1 MLPPFAMAD
10 PRNATP
16 PVIVVGAGL
25 AGLTAAAFLRR
36 RGIPVRVCEA
46 GPQIAGLATTHV
58 DAQGFSY
65 DFGAHFITNRL
76 AAAIGVSADCLPI
89 AHYGEMVRLGGH
101 SYSYPFG
108 LMRSPRFLLSG
119 LSARA
124 AQWATDPPQSAADV
138 FRARYGSALADE
150 VAIPLLESWSGARAT
165 DLAPAVAT
173 VLNHSIGH
181 TVALK
186 INSRLRQ
193 RANAIGYCHELPETR
208 YVWHVYPTGGVSLLC
223 KRLAAELESCVD
235 LETPVDRIL
244 VDAGRVVG
252 VHANGREI
260 PAAAVVST
268 APVHILSRMVTGTD
282 ALRPLARFRY
292 RPMVFANLRFTG
304 RGYLPDTMLW
314 TPDEGAPFFR
324 LTETPLSMPWLAPSG
339 HTLITADLG
348 CDVGDAIWTSSDE
361 ELGERCLQHMSWIPN
376 IRQRYLGCRVVRSA
390 VAYPVFL
397 NEYEQDRQ
405 ALARST
411 GVEGLY
417 SVGRNG
423 EFAHWLM
430 EDVYWRS
437 LNAMRQLVRDR
448 LAPAA

>member
-1 MLPPFAMAD
+1 MYTAIVFLPLF
-10 PRNATP
+10 
-16 PVIVVGAGL
+16 G
-25 AGLTAAAFLRR
+25 FL
-36 RGIPVRVCEA
+36 
-46 GPQIAGLATTHV
+46 IAGLLGRV
-58 DAQGFSY
+58 
-65 DFGAHFITNRL
+65 
-76 AAAIGVSADCLPI
+76 IGV
-89 AHYGEMVRLGGH
+89 
-101 SYSYPFG
+101 
-108 LMRSPRFLLSG
+108 
-119 LSARA
+119 
-124 AQWATDPPQSAADV
+124 
-138 FRARYGSALADE
+138 
-150 VAIPLLESWSGARAT
+150 
-165 DLAPAVAT
+165 
-173 VLNHSIGH
+173 
-181 TVALK
+181 
-186 INSRLRQ
+186 
-193 RANAIGYCHELPETR
+193 RAN
-208 YVWHVYPTGGVSLLC
+208 
-223 KRLAAELESCVD
+223 
-235 LETPVDRIL
+235 DRE
-244 VDAGRVVG
+244 V
-252 VHANGREI
+252 

-324 LTETPLSMPWLAPSG
+324 LTETPLSMPWLAPPG

-348 CDVGDAIWTSSDE
+348 CNVGDAIWTSSDE

-376 IRQRYLGCRVVRSA
+376 IRPHYLGCRVVRSA

-397 NEYEQDRQ
+397 NDYEQDRQ

-448 LAPAA
+448 LALAA